1 MSISGIS
8 GSGPLPLQ
16 SSLAPSRTDID
27 GVLAQIRA
35 MRTQSSLADSHA
47 ASIAD
52 VTSVPTAVSPSS
64 GFGQQLKVALD
75 GVNEL
80 QKDAGAKSEAF
91 AAGRSDDL
99 VGTML
104 AMQKSNVAFQAT
116 VQVRNR
122 LVSAYQDIMNMPI

>member
-1 MSISGIS
+1 MSINAIS
-8 GSGPLPLQ
+8 GSIPMPMQ
-16 SSLAPSRTDID
+16 STLASSRTDID

-35 MRTQSSLADSHA
+35 MRSQTPLEGAQAARLADVA
-47 ASIAD
+47 GATDKI
-52 VTSVPTAVSPSS
+52 TPSS
-64 GFGQQLKVALD
+64 GFGAQLKVALD
-75 GVNEL
+75 SVDAL
-80 QKDAGAKSEAF
+80 QKDSGAKAEAF

>member
-1 MSISGIS
+1 MSINTIS
-8 GSGPLPLQ
+8 GSLPMPLQ
-16 SSLAPSRTDID
+16 TTLAPSRTDID

-35 MRTQSSLADSHA
+35 MRSQTPLAGAGAAGLADVA
-47 ASIAD
+47 G
-52 VTSVPTAVSPSS
+52 SPGAITPSG

-75 GVNEL
+75 SVNTL
-80 QKDAGAKSEAF
+80 QKDAGEKSEAF

>member
-1 MSISGIS
+1 MSINGIS
-8 GSGPLPLQ
+8 GNLPMPLQ
-16 SSLAPSRTDID
+16 STLAPSRTDID

-35 MRTQSSLADSHA
+35 MRSQTPLSGTSA
-47 ASIAD
+47 AGIAD
-52 VTSVPTAVSPSS
+52 IAGSPGAVTPSV

-75 GVNEL
+75 NVNAL
-80 QKDAGAKSEAF
+80 QKDSGAKAEAF

>member
-1 MSISGIS
+1 MSINSISGS
-8 GSGPLPLQ
+8 MPMPLQ
-16 SSLAPSRTDID
+16 STLAPSRTDID

-35 MRTQSSLADSHA
+35 MRSQTPLVGTSATG
-47 ASIAD
+47 IAD
-52 VTSVPTAVSPSS
+52 VPGSPGAVTPGV

-75 GVNEL
+75 NVNAL
-80 QKDAGAKSEAF
+80 QKDSGEKAEAF

>member
-1 MSISGIS
+1 MSINGIS
-8 GSGPLPLQ
+8 GSMPMPLP
-16 SSLAPSRTDID
+16 STLAASRTDID

-35 MRTQSSLADSHA
+35 MRTQTPLADTDSA
-47 ASIAD
+47 GIAD
-52 VTSVPTAVSPSS
+52 VAGSSAAVSPSS

-75 GVNEL
+75 GVNVL
-80 QKDAGAKSEAF
+80 QKDAGSKSEAF